1 MKRMWSPWRMKYIEQ
16 PASNQ
21 ECFLCDA
28 ASHPE
33 EPQNLVVYHGE
44 QVFVIVNRYPYS
56 SGHIMVVP
64 FIHISTLSELEMK
77 VQNELMALLVQAQ
90 MVLQEVYSPE
100 GYNIGANLGSA
111 AGAGLP
117 GHLHFHIVPRWV
129 GDTNFM
135 SSLGNTRVLPEGVE
149 DTYMRLKAAWQ

>member
-16 PASNQ
+16 PANQQ
-21 ECFLCDA
+21 ECFLCEA
-28 ASHPE
+28 AVQPDD
-33 EPQNLVVYHGE
+33 PKNLVVYSGE

-56 SGHIMVVP
+56 SGHIMVAP
-64 FIHISTLSELEMK
+64 KIHISTLSELEK
-77 VQNELMALLVQAQ
+77 EVQKELMALLVQAQ
-90 MVLQEVYSPE
+90 MVLGEVYSPE

-111 AGAGLP
+111 AGAGIP

-135 SSLGNTRVLPEGVE
+135 SSLGDTRVLPEGVD
-149 DTYMRLKAAWQ
+149 DTLTRLKAAWH